1 MGGSD
6 STENIVHLT
15 PEEHYVAHQLLVKIH
30 PTNQSLIYAA
40 NMMCSANDTH
50 RQDGQGRNN
59 KLYGWLKRR
68 LSLAAHQRTGSKNGS
83 YGKYWYHNPISNEAG
98 KFLPGAEPAG
108 WCIGRVPLRKCITC
122 GSQASSKNAK
132 YCQTCKPKPTG
143 HAKTVYRQPK
153 QQGSYSV
160 EDKIAALIANN
171 GNIRRAL
178 YSLGLN
184 DSGGHYKLMCRLKQ
198 NLLTKQNTS

>member
-1 MGGSD
+1 MNYITIYENLIKRAKSRITSAYTEKHHIIPRCMGGSD

-132 YCQTCKPKPTG
+132 YCQTCEVIFLG
-143 HAKTVYRQPK
+143 
-153 QQGSYSV
+153 
-160 EDKIAALIANN
+160 LIAT
-171 GNIRRAL
+171 NITEIKKIR
-178 YSLGLN
+178 
-184 DSGGHYKLMCRLKQ
+184 
-198 NLLTKQNTS
+198 